1 MGFAGRAGQVG
12 VTTSPVCELIERTST
27 TNHFITFSYNSQ
39 ENDVENSAHLRGG
52 IGSGLMTSVEGR
64 NTLVNERL
72 KARAIREASR
82 EAVEMDPEQLKRNMY
97 DAVSILILSGS
108 LAFLT
113 LCCAI

>member
-1 MGFAGRAGQVG
+1 
-12 VTTSPVCELIERTST
+12 
-27 TNHFITFSYNSQ
+27 
-39 ENDVENSAHLRGG
+39 
-52 IGSGLMTSVEGR
+52 MTSVEGR